1 VIAHGFQDLNG
12 GLRTAKVVV
21 QVGNKGVGR
30 GRYLDLTGECAGTVM
45 QVTIEM
51 PVSTSRGDQAILSQ
65 LTVNLAPRAGFA

>member
-1 VIAHGFQDLNG
+1 
-12 GLRTAKVVV
+12 
-21 QVGNKGVGR
+21 
-30 GRYLDLTGECAGTVM
+30 M